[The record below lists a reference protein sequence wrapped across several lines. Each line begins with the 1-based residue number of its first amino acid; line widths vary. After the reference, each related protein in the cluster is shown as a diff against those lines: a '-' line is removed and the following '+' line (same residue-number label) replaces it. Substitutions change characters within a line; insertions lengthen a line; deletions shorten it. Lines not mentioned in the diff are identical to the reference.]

1 MKHGYNKT
9 SMHPVDE
16 FICSVCGFNCTDYTE
31 VITEEDG
38 DCWFK
43 ECEFKYCP
51 HCGAKMDGGKEQG

>member
-51 HCGAKMDGGKEQG
+51 H